1 MGPDLP
7 TILRGGILKAGNK
20 LKPVWDRYNLG
31 LYFICTFITP
41 GKEKLENLEK
51 DWRMHSTKKSR
62 MSTQTVPKLIKAKRA
77 RRTGSALIEVI
88 IAAAIL
94 ILALIGYSSS
104 FVSGRKQILK
114 QRQYQMA
121 VHLTSQRVE
130 EIKAGGYLGATV
142 AEQEEELYL
151 DGLTCTRTTLVELT
165 AEPSGPTPQPLKKV
179 TVTTSWTG
187 MAQDPHQIKLVT
199 YIGP

>member
-1 MGPDLP
+1 M
-7 TILRGGILKAGNK
+7 
-20 LKPVWDRYNLG
+20 
-31 LYFICTFITP
+31 
-41 GKEKLENLEK
+41 
-51 DWRMHSTKKSR
+51 
-62 MSTQTVPKLIKAKRA
+62 PKLAGADKGSRA
-77 RRTGSALIEVI
+77 GSALVEVI

-104 FVSGRKQILK
+104 FVSGRKQILN

-130 EIKAGGYLGATV
+130 QVKASGYLAATV
-142 AEQEEELYL
+142 GEQQEELPL
-151 DGLTCTRTTLVELT
+151 DGLTCIRTTIVELT
-165 AEPSGPTPQPLKKV
+165 AAPSGPVPQPLKKV